1 MPKIVDH
8 DAYRREIA
16 QRAIGV
22 FRRRGYSGIGMREIA
37 SELGMSKSALYHYYP
52 SKDALFL
59 ACSRLVASVEIDP
72 SLPPVDALLALAREW
87 EPVFAGELRIILD
100 YVGNR
105 APESLRDDPAIREVS
120 DGLAAGVAAAV
131 GDDKA
136 EAVLSAVLGVLLLRW
151 FDGHTT
157 PWSVLEEILRRM
169 LHGKREGSEGPEG
182 AGA

>member
-8 DAYRREIA
+8 EAYRREIA
-16 QRAIGV
+16 QRAVGV

-59 ACSRLVASVEIDP
+59 ACSRLVASVEIDV
-72 SLPPVDALLALAREW
+72 SLPPFDALLALAREW

-120 DGLAAGVAAAV
+120 EGLAASVAAAV
-131 GDDKA
+131 GDDRA
-136 EAVLSAVLGVLLLRW
+136 EAVLSAILGVLLLRW
-151 FDGHTT
+151 FDGKSTS
-157 PWSVLEEILRRM
+157 WSVLEEMLSRILREQRD
-169 LHGKREGSEGPEG
+169 GTQGPGG